1 MQIPT
6 HREDLAKGFKL
17 SFHFVEN
24 PYFTNTEITK
34 EILISWERI
43 FVWLGASLGAIQGG
57 SAKISYNGGKSY
69 GAPIS
74 RVITAISRVK

>member
-43 FVWLGASLGAIQGG
+43 FLAWC
-57 SAKISYNGGKSY
+57 KFRSYTRWVRKNQL
-69 GAPIS
+69 
-74 RVITAISRVK
+74 